1 MPKNVFPP
9 LKQPLLVSFAPF
21 RTLKTAA
28 LLLNFNKTLEEVIKQ
43 RKVETFPSAAM
54 FAYGFQSRAK
64 CNSLGTRVGIHQ
76 SDKSLLCSCL
86 VDFMSALPAQTA
98 TESNKEPRTVT
109 SGSVLYAVNMKGSK
123 HHVHTDCSTKCKR
136 LHYYLGNFH
145 LEEDLQMKTQ
155 RTIDNKY
162 TFVSAILFLPEFK
175 LQSQISW
182 SHPLPASK
190 HKLVMWLK
198 QNLGLSGGHVAML
211 K

>member
-1 MPKNVFPP
+1 
-9 LKQPLLVSFAPF
+9 
-21 RTLKTAA
+21 
-28 LLLNFNKTLEEVIKQ
+28 
-43 RKVETFPSAAM
+43 
-54 FAYGFQSRAK
+54 
-64 CNSLGTRVGIHQ
+64 
-76 SDKSLLCSCL
+76 
-86 VDFMSALPAQTA
+86 
-98 TESNKEPRTVT
+98 
-109 SGSVLYAVNMKGSK
+109 
-123 HHVHTDCSTKCKR
+123 
-136 LHYYLGNFH
+136 
-145 LEEDLQMKTQ
+145 MKTQ